1 MMKRLIFCLIS
12 IILLLPLFSQGLKE
26 ENLIEIKDEVLSERS
41 YIPPMLTLTFDRE
54 DEITKRE
61 ILNIDTD
68 EVPSSLI
75 MKYSS
80 MDGKASVEYSSSYLY
95 YSLELLEDKVELK
108 VTEEGVSLFL
118 NDKLVGGKALSENIL
133 LVEEAFS
140 NITEILSS
148 PDNFEVTEIKK
159 YYGDNWEST
168 LYWPIEERSIKAE
181 IKYTDSNNSL
191 WFISGHIEKDKIT
204 ETFSPLNIFVAPY
217 FVLEDVEKDGEE
229 RDRRLW

>member
-1 MMKRLIFCLIS
+1 MKRLIFCLIS

-80 MDGKASVEYSSSYLY
+80 MDGNASVEYSSSYLY

-133 LVEEAFS
+133 LFEEAFS

-217 FVLEDVEKDGEE
+217 FVLEDVKKDGEE

>member
-1 MMKRLIFCLIS
+1 MKRFIFCLIS
-12 IILLLPLFSQGLKE
+12 IILLFPLFSQGVKE
-26 ENLIEIKDEVLSERS
+26 ENLIEIKDEVLSEDT
-41 YIPPMLTLTFDRE
+41 YILSSLPISFDRE
-54 DEITKRE
+54 DDKIKNE
-61 ILNIDTD
+61 ILKSDAS
-68 EVPSSLI
+68 EVPSSLT

-80 MDGKASVEYSSSYLY
+80 LDGKASVEYSSSYLY

-108 VTEEGVSLFL
+108 ITEEGVSLFL

-133 LVEEAFS
+133 LFEEALS

-168 LYWPIEERSIKAE
+168 LYWPIEERNIKAV

-191 WFISGHIEKDKIT
+191 WFISGHIEKDKIKD
-204 ETFSPLNIFVAPY
+204 TFSPLNIFVAPY
-217 FVLEDVEKDGEE
+217 FVLEDVKKDGEE

>member
-1 MMKRLIFCLIS
+1 MKRLIFCLIS

-54 DEITKRE
+54 DEITKKE

-80 MDGKASVEYSSSYLY
+80 MDGNASVEYSSSYLY

-133 LVEEAFS
+133 LFEEAFS

-217 FVLEDVEKDGEE
+217 FVLEDVEKDGED
-229 RDRRLW
+229 RDKRLW

>member
-1 MMKRLIFCLIS
+1 MKRLIFCLIL

-26 ENLIEIKDEVLSERS
+26 ENLFETKNEVLSEDT
-41 YIPPMLTLTFDRE
+41 YILSSLPISFDRE
-54 DEITKRE
+54 DDKIKNE
-61 ILNIDTD
+61 ILKSDAG
-68 EVPSSLI
+68 EVPSSFI

-80 MDGKASVEYSSSYLY
+80 LDGKASVEYSSSYLY

-108 VTEEGVSLFL
+108 ITEEGVSLFL

-133 LVEEAFS
+133 LFEEALS

-168 LYWPIEERSIKAE
+168 LYWPREERNIKAE
-181 IKYTDSNNSL
+181 IKYTDSNISL
-191 WFISGHIEKDKIT
+191 WFISGHIEKDKIKD
-204 ETFSPLNIFVAPY
+204 TFSPLNIFVAPY
-217 FVLEDVEKDGEE
+217 FVLEDVKKDGEE

>member
-1 MMKRLIFCLIS
+1 MKRFIFCLIS
-12 IILLLPLFSQGLKE
+12 IILLFPLFSQGVKE
-26 ENLIEIKDEVLSERS
+26 ENLIEIKDEVLSEDT
-41 YIPPMLTLTFDRE
+41 YILSSLPISFDKE
-54 DEITKRE
+54 DDKIKNE
-61 ILNIDTD
+61 ILKSDAG

-108 VTEEGVSLFL
+108 ITEEGVSLFL

-133 LVEEAFS
+133 LFEEALS

-191 WFISGHIEKDKIT
+191 WFISGHIEKDKIKD
-204 ETFSPLNIFVAPY
+204 TFSPLNIFVAPY
-217 FVLEDVEKDGEE
+217 FVLEDVKKNGEE

>member
-1 MMKRLIFCLIS
+1 MKRFIFCLIS
-12 IILLLPLFSQGLKE
+12 IILLFPLFSQGVKE
-26 ENLIEIKDEVLSERS
+26 ENLIEIKDEVLSEDT
-41 YIPPMLTLTFDRE
+41 YILSSLPISFDKE
-54 DEITKRE
+54 DDKIKNE
-61 ILNIDTD
+61 ILKSDAG

-80 MDGKASVEYSSSYLY
+80 MDGKASVENSSSYLY

-133 LVEEAFS
+133 LFEEAFS

-168 LYWPIEERSIKAE
+168 LYWPIEERNIKAE

-191 WFISGHIEKDKIT
+191 WFISGHIEKDKIKD
-204 ETFSPLNIFVAPY
+204 TFSPLNIFVAPY
-217 FVLEDVEKDGEE
+217 FVLEDVKKNGEE

>member
-1 MMKRLIFCLIS
+1 MKRFIFCLIS
-12 IILLLPLFSQGLKE
+12 IILLFPLFSQGVKE
-26 ENLIEIKDEVLSERS
+26 ENLIEIKDEVLSEDT
-41 YIPPMLTLTFDRE
+41 YILSSLPISFDRE
-54 DEITKRE
+54 DDKIKNE
-61 ILNIDTD
+61 ILKSDAS

-80 MDGKASVEYSSSYLY
+80 LDGKASIEYSSSYLY

-108 VTEEGVSLFL
+108 ITEEGVSLFL
-118 NDKLVGGKALSENIL
+118 NNKLVGGKALSENIL
-133 LVEEAFS
+133 LFEEALS

-229 RDRRLW
+229 RDKRLW

>member
-1 MMKRLIFCLIS
+1 MKRFIFCLIS
-12 IILLLPLFSQGLKE
+12 IILLFPLFSQGVKE
-26 ENLIEIKDEVLSERS
+26 ENLIEIKDEVLSEDT
-41 YIPPMLTLTFDRE
+41 YILSPLPISFDRE
-54 DEITKRE
+54 DDKIKNE
-61 ILNIDTD
+61 ILKSDAG

-80 MDGKASVEYSSSYLY
+80 LDGKASVEYSSSYLY

-108 VTEEGVSLFL
+108 ITEEGVSLFL

-133 LVEEAFS
+133 LFEEALS
-140 NITEILSS
+140 NITKILSS

-191 WFISGHIEKDKIT
+191 WFIFGHIEKDKIT

-229 RDRRLW
+229 RDKRLW

>member
-26 ENLIEIKDEVLSERS
+26 ENLFETKNEILSERS

-80 MDGKASVEYSSSYLY
+80 MDGNASVEYSSSYLY

-133 LVEEAFS
+133 LFEEA
-140 NITEILSS
+140 
-148 PDNFEVTEIKK
+148 
-159 YYGDNWEST
+159 Y
-168 LYWPIEERSIKAE
+168 AE
-181 IKYTDSNNSL
+181 
-191 WFISGHIEKDKIT
+191 
-204 ETFSPLNIFVAPY
+204 
-217 FVLEDVEKDGEE
+217 
-229 RDRRLW
+229 

>member
-1 MMKRLIFCLIS
+1 MKRLIFCLIS

-80 MDGKASVEYSSSYLY
+80 MDGNASVEYSSSYLY

-133 LVEEAFS
+133 LFEEAFS

-168 LYWPIEERSIKAE
+168 LYWPIEERNIKAE

-217 FVLEDVEKDGEE
+217 FVLEDVKKDGEE

>member
-1 MMKRLIFCLIS
+1 MKRLIFCLIS

-26 ENLIEIKDEVLSERS
+26 ENLFEIKDEVLSESTYTRPS
-41 YIPPMLTLTFDRE
+41 LPLSFDRE
-54 DEITKRE
+54 DEIIKRE

-80 MDGKASVEYSSSYLY
+80 MDGRASVEYSSSYLY

-133 LVEEAFS
+133 LFEEAFS

-168 LYWPIEERSIKAE
+168 LYWPIEERNIKAE

-191 WFISGHIEKDKIT
+191 WFISGHIEKDKIKD
-204 ETFSPLNIFVAPY
+204 TFSPLNIFIAPY
-217 FVLEDVEKDGEE
+217 FVLEDVKKDGEE